1 MSKNFP
7 ASFEHALQNPM
18 NSFQA
23 PKETNLQSELEQLKR
38 SNESLEKELNMLA
51 YAISHDLEQPLRHI
65 MAFSKLLGRKI
76 QEYNDDE
83 VQKYADF
90 VQNSGEVL
98 EKRINAILKYSRL
111 SQHEIKIESV
121 STESLVKNIIE
132 KIQLNPEK
140 AKIEVSLENLS
151 EMNSDKDLM
160 RMLLT
165 ELLENA
171 FHFCSQEEAPKVK
184 VWGEQEGNFSSIFIE
199 DNGIGFGNQKL
210 ERLIK
215 LFQQADDGFPR
226 KAQSIGI
233 GLSMAQRAA
242 NMLGAQ
248 ICHSET
254 SEGNTRFQVLF
265 T

>member
-1 MSKNFP
+1 
-7 ASFEHALQNPM
+7 M
-18 NSFQA
+18 NSFPA
-23 PKETNLQSELEQLKR
+23 PKENNLQSELEQLKR
-38 SNESLEKELNMLA
+38 TNESLEKELNMLA
-51 YAISHDLEQPLRHI
+51 YAVSHDLEQPLRHI

-76 QEYNDDE
+76 QDYNDDE
-83 VQKYADF
+83 VQKYAEF

-111 SQHEIKIESV
+111 SQHEFKIASV
-121 STESLVKNIIE
+121 STESLVQNIIA
-132 KIQLNPEK
+132 KIRLDPSK
-140 AKIEVSLENLS
+140 AKIATKLENLP
-151 EMNSDKDLM
+151 EMEIDKELLK
-160 RMLLT
+160 MLLT

-171 FHFCSQEEAPKVK
+171 FHFCSQEESPRVK
-184 VWGEQEGNFSSIFIE
+184 VWGEQEGSFTSIFIE
-199 DNGIGFGNQKL
+199 DNGIGLGTQKL

-226 KAQSIGI
+226 KQQSIGI

-248 ICHSET
+248 ICHTET
-254 SEGNTRFQVLF
+254 PEGNTQFQVLF